1 MAVLYIAGMSDFR
14 PLSPGYSVAPQIA
27 LEDIAEAKAAGFAM
41 IINNRPDGED
51 PSAPQG
57 GDIASAA
64 AAEGLAYAAIPVGHA
79 GFSHAQLDA
88 LDTLLADATGPVLA
102 YCRSG
107 TRSTHLWALARARAG
122 DDVDALSAA
131 AAKAG
136 YDLSALRPMMDA
148 LAGEK

>member
-1 MAVLYIAGMSDFR
+1 MSDFR
-14 PLSPGYSVAPQIA
+14 TLSAQFSVAPQISI
-27 LEDIAEAKAAGFAM
+27 EDVAEAKAQGFAM
-41 IINNRPDGED
+41 IVNNRPDGEE

-57 GDIASAA
+57 EDISSAA
-64 AAEGLAYAAIPVGHA
+64 AAEGLAYAAIPIGHA

-88 LDTLLADATGPVLA
+88 LDTLLAAATGPILA

-122 DDVDALSAA
+122 DDADGIVEA

-136 YDLSALRPMMDA
+136 YDLTGLRPMLDA

>member
-1 MAVLYIAGMSDFR
+1 MSDFL
-14 PLSPGYSVAPQIA
+14 PLSAQFSVAPQIGI
-27 LEDIAEAKAAGFAM
+27 EDVAEAKAQGFAM
-41 IINNRPDGED
+41 VINNRPDGEE

-57 GDIASAA
+57 DDIAHAA
-64 AAEGLAYAAIPVGHA
+64 AAEGLAYAAIPIGHA

-88 LDTLLADATGPVLA
+88 FDKLLAHATGPILA

-122 DDVDALSAA
+122 DDVDTIAAA

-136 YDLSALRPMMDA
+136 YDLSGLRPMMDA